1 MQLVYLRGKNPKIL
15 KDCGF
20 NGHYECYY
28 RRLTRYDGIE
38 HLNDSKILGEI
49 DNKGMYC
56 PHFPYNIT
64 PEFIKGVAS
73 KLNLIIRI
81 KNDFPCYIEGTEE
94 WDTLYYYDG
103 LYRKAKELFGDKNE

>member
-20 NGHYECYY
+20 NDYYEYY
-28 RRLTRYDGIE
+28 FRRLTRYDGIE
-38 HLNDSKILGEI
+38 HLNSSKILGEI

-56 PHFPYNIT
+56 PNFPYGIT
-64 PEFIKGVAS
+64 PEFIKEVAT

-81 KNDFPCYIEGTEE
+81 KNDFACNIDGVHK
-94 WDTLYYYDG
+94 WDTLYYYKG
-103 LYRKAKELFGDKNE
+103 RYHKAKELFGDKNE